1 MSGINL
7 VMACSNDGP
16 CFENFLTSPGS
27 EKSNIIA
34 LALVEKGELESNY
47 VSESYLSDP
56 SLVPE
61 GEDVYTPDL
70 IIGLVRALQLEG
82 KAFYFPNGHLNGK
95 KAKPEEKM
103 ASVTY
108 GLQNDPQPTGEVNNV
123 FEFVYEYFYSTQ
135 TVKWMNWLRQNLK
148 NYDVVYWTET
158 KVHVVVGKKVTW
170 FGIGSEIT
178 GNSADIINGGF
189 SFRYLGDGEPV
200 PFGNIDASK
209 LEDFTKLTIT
219 NPTLDPL
226 KLAKDTCGSPC
237 NVFTAV
243 GAGTLSTTLD
253 FNVTGQ
259 SNCLTWYLHADC
271 SNTPVLVG
279 DTAQINAN
287 TGIVTI
293 TSQPANTKKKYR
305 VIAVSSAC
313 VVGEYC
319 MEIVTKPA

>member
-1 MSGINL
+1 MNISGINL
-7 VMACSNDGP
+7 VMACSQNVQ
-16 CFENFLTSPGS
+16 CFENFITSPGS

-34 LALVEKGELESNY
+34 LALVEKGELEAED
-47 VSESYLSDP
+47 VTEALLSDGTTAADG
-56 SLVPE
+56 VI
-61 GEDVYTPDL
+61 D
-70 IIGLVRALQLEG
+70 IIRALQLSG
-82 KAFYFPNGHLNGK
+82 KAYYFPNGHLNGK
-95 KAKPEEKM
+95 KSKPEEKM

-135 TVKWMNWLRQNLK
+135 TVKWMNWLRQNLV
-148 NYDVVYWTET
+148 NYDVVYWTES
-158 KVHVVVGKKVTW
+158 KVHLVVGKKVTW
-170 FGIGSEIT
+170 FGIGHEIT

-200 PFGNIDASK
+200 PYGNVDASK
-209 LEDFTKLTIT
+209 LEGFTKLTIT
-219 NPTLDPL
+219 DPTLDAL

-243 GAGTLSTTLD
+243 AAGTLTTTLD

-259 SNCLTWYLHADC
+259 TNCLKWELYVDC
-271 SNTPVLVG
+271 GGALPTGTLI
-279 DTAQINAN
+279 DEN
-287 TGIVTI
+287 TGIVTVNA
-293 TSQPANTKKKYR
+293 QPANTKRKFR
-305 VIAVSSAC
+305 VLAISSAC

>member
-1 MSGINL
+1 MSISGINL
-7 VMACSNDGP
+7 VKACSQDVP
-16 CFENFLTSPGS
+16 CFENFITSPGS

-34 LALVEKGELESNY
+34 LALVEKGELKAED
-47 VSESYLSDP
+47 VTEALLSDGTTAADG
-56 SLVPE
+56 VI
-61 GEDVYTPDL
+61 D
-70 IIGLVRALQLEG
+70 IVRALQLSG
-82 KAFYFPNGHLNGK
+82 KAYYFPNGHLNGK
-95 KAKPEEKM
+95 KSKPEEKM

-135 TVKWMNWLRQNLK
+135 TVKWMNWLRQNLV

-158 KVHVVVGKKVTW
+158 KVHLVVGKKVTW
-170 FGIGSEIT
+170 FGIGHEIT

-200 PFGNIDASK
+200 PYGNVDASK
-209 LEDFTKLTIT
+209 LEGFTKLTIT
-219 NPTLDPL
+219 DPTLDAL

-243 GAGTLSTTLD
+243 AAGTLTTTLD

-259 SNCLTWYLHADC
+259 TNCLKWELYVDC
-271 SNTPVLVG
+271 GGALPTGTLI
-279 DTAQINAN
+279 DEN
-287 TGIVTI
+287 TGIVTVNA
-293 TSQPANTKKKYR
+293 QPANTKRKFR
-305 VIAVSSAC
+305 VVAISSAC

>member
-1 MSGINL
+1 MSISGINL
-7 VMACSNDGP
+7 VKACSQDVQ
-16 CFENFLTSPGS
+16 CFENFITSPGS

-34 LALVEKGELESNY
+34 LALVEKGELKA
-47 VSESYLSDP
+47 
-56 SLVPE
+56 
-61 GEDVYTPDL
+61 EDVTEENLTNPTTGIPVADDV
-70 IIGLVRALQLEG
+70 IGIVRALQLAG
-82 KAFYFPNGHLNGK
+82 KAYYFPNGHLNGK
-95 KAKPEEKM
+95 KSKPEEKM

-135 TVKWMNWLRQNLK
+135 TVKWMNWLRQNLV

-158 KVHVVVGKKVTW
+158 KVHLVVGKKVTW
-170 FGIGSEIT
+170 FGIGHEIT

-200 PFGNIDASK
+200 PYGKVDASK
-209 LEDFTKLTIT
+209 LEGFTKLTIT
-219 NPTLDPL
+219 DPTLDAL

-243 GAGTLSTTLD
+243 AAGTLTTTLD

-259 SNCLTWYLHADC
+259 TNCLKWELYVDC
-271 SNTPVLVG
+271 GGALPTGTLI
-279 DTAQINAN
+279 DEN
-287 TGIVTI
+287 TGIVTVNA
-293 TSQPANTKKKYR
+293 QPANTKRKFR
-305 VIAVSSAC
+305 VIAISSAC

>member
-1 MSGINL
+1 MNISGINL
-7 VMACSNDGP
+7 VMACSQNVQ
-16 CFENFLTSPGS
+16 CFENFITSPGS

-34 LALVEKGELESNY
+34 LALVEKGELEAED
-47 VSESYLSDP
+47 VTEALLSDGTTAADG
-56 SLVPE
+56 VI
-61 GEDVYTPDL
+61 D
-70 IIGLVRALQLEG
+70 IIRALQLSG
-82 KAFYFPNGHLNGK
+82 KAYYFPNGHLNGK
-95 KAKPEEKM
+95 KSKPEEKM

-135 TVKWMNWLRQNLK
+135 TVKWMNWLRQNLV
-148 NYDVVYWTET
+148 NYDVVYWTES
-158 KVHVVVGKKVTW
+158 KVHLVIGKKVTW
-170 FGIGSEIT
+170 FGIGHEIT

-200 PFGNIDASK
+200 PYGNVDASK
-209 LEDFTKLTIT
+209 LEGFTKLTIT
-219 NPTLDPL
+219 DPTLDAL

-243 GAGTLSTTLD
+243 AAGTLTTTLD

-259 SNCLTWYLHADC
+259 TNCLKWELHVDC
-271 SNTPVLVG
+271 GGGLPTGTLI
-279 DTAQINAN
+279 DEN
-287 TGIVTI
+287 TGIVTVNA
-293 TSQPANTKKKYR
+293 QPANTKRKFR
-305 VIAVSSAC
+305 VLAISSAC

>member
-7 VMACSNDGP
+7 VMACSNDAP

-34 LALVEKGELESNY
+34 LALVEKGELEA
-47 VSESYLSDP
+47 
-56 SLVPE
+56 
-61 GEDVYTPDL
+61 EDVTEENLTNPSTGIPGPDDV
-70 IIGLVRALQLEG
+70 IEIVRSLQLAG
-82 KAFYFPNGHLNGK
+82 KAYYFPNGHLNGK
-95 KAKPEEKM
+95 KSKPDEKM

-158 KVHVVVGKKVTW
+158 KVHLVVGKKVTW

-209 LEDFTKLTIT
+209 LEGFTKLTIT
-219 NPTLDPL
+219 DPTLDAL

-243 GAGTLSTTLD
+243 GAGALSTTLD

-259 SNCLTWYLHADC
+259 SNCLTWYLHPDC

-287 TGIVTI
+287 TGIVTV
-293 TSQPANTKKKYR
+293 TSQAANTKKKYR

>member
-1 MSGINL
+1 MSISGINL
-7 VMACSNDGP
+7 VKACSQDVP
-16 CFENFLTSPGS
+16 CFENFITSPGS

-34 LALVEKGELESNY
+34 LALVEKGELKA
-47 VSESYLSDP
+47 
-56 SLVPE
+56 
-61 GEDVYTPDL
+61 EDVTEENLTNPTTGIPVADDV
-70 IIGLVRALQLEG
+70 IGIVRALQLAG
-82 KAFYFPNGHLNGK
+82 KAYYFPNGHLNGK
-95 KAKPEEKM
+95 KSKPEEKM

-135 TVKWMNWLRQNLK
+135 TVKWMNWLRQNLV

-158 KVHVVVGKKVTW
+158 KVHLVVGKKVTW
-170 FGIGSEIT
+170 FGIGHEIT

-200 PFGNIDASK
+200 PYGNVDASK
-209 LEDFTKLTIT
+209 LEGFTKLTIT
-219 NPTLDPL
+219 DPTLDAL

-243 GAGTLSTTLD
+243 AAGTLTTTLD

-259 SNCLTWYLHADC
+259 TNCLKWELYVDC
-271 SNTPVLVG
+271 GGALPTGTLI
-279 DTAQINAN
+279 DAN
-287 TGIVTI
+287 TGIVTVNA
-293 TSQPANTKKKYR
+293 QPANTKRKFR
-305 VIAVSSAC
+305 VIAISSAC